1 MGRQA
6 SLMAKTIGVL
16 ALQGGYAAHAKV
28 LRRLGADVIEVRLPE
43 HLALCDALVLP
54 GGESTTIIRLL
65 QRNLLDTAIIERAN
79 AGMPIFGTCA
89 GLILLSKRIAAGA
102 ECGGQPTL
110 GLLDVAVIRNGFGR
124 QLDSF
129 EADLKIKGLDAP
141 VRAIFIRA
149 PIISEIG
156 PDVDMLTQVDD
167 KVVMVRQGNI
177 LAASFHPELL
187 EDDRIHAYFLDEVV
201 GD

>member
-1 MGRQA
+1 
-6 SLMAKTIGVL
+6 MAKTIGVL
-16 ALQGGYAAHAKV
+16 ALQGGYAAHASV

-65 QRNLLDTAIIERAN
+65 QRNHLDTAIIERAN
-79 AGMPIFGTCA
+79 AGMPLFGTCA
-89 GLILLSKRIAAGA
+89 GLILLSKRIDAGA
-102 ECGGQPTL
+102 EQGGQPTL

-129 EADLKIKGLDAP
+129 EADLKVKGLDVP

-149 PIISEIG
+149 PIISDIG
-156 PDVDMLTQVDD
+156 SDVDVLTTVDD
-167 KVVMVRQGNI
+167 KIVMVRQGNI
-177 LAASFHPELL
+177 LAAAFHPELL